1 MLKVSKVT
9 AVSKAL
15 SKVQVDSKQAV
26 SRDPI
31 ISKQLTLVEH
41 LLQELPLLEVVL
53 QEVLTAVKV
62 LKVPVVVDSK

>member
-31 ISKQLTLVEH
+31 ISKQLARMEH
-41 LLQELPLLEVVL
+41 LLQERPLLEVVL
-53 QEVLTAVKV
+53 QEVLTASKV
-62 LKVPVVVDSK
+62 LKLPVAVVSK